1 MSARAAA
8 RPAWSFLRRW
18 GVSLG
23 SLALG
28 LLVLFVFRRG
38 LPHVGWIVGYILLM
52 WLVVA
57 ALAELRRPLEGRGR
71 KLVVT
76 AAEYTIQTLHHN
88 LMLFVLPAYFAAAT
102 LTSANGLFVAGVA
115 GAAVLTAVDPWYGA
129 LVRRLRWVGD
139 ALLAFSS
146 FAALNVALALVGLP
160 PVLALLGSAG
170 LSGLGLAPAFR
181 REGAVGWDRVLAL
194 AGVAALVAVVVV
206 WFARGAVPPAPLF
219 IARAAIARDVVQ
231 LEPVDEVR
239 GAIDTATLTSWGGVA
254 AYTAIYAPAGIR
266 QSVAHVWR
274 RDGVVVARIPLAPIL
289 GGRTAGFRTWS
300 RRADLRPPQA
310 GRYTVDVVT
319 SSGQLVGRLRFQV
332 TP

>member
-1 MSARAAA
+1 
-8 RPAWSFLRRW
+8 
-18 GVSLG
+18 
-23 SLALG
+23 
-28 LLVLFVFRRG
+28 
-38 LPHVGWIVGYILLM
+38 VGWIVGYILLL

-71 KLVVT
+71 RLVVT

-88 LMLFVLPAYFAAAT
+88 LLLFVLPAYFAAAT
-102 LTSANGLFVAGVA
+102 LTSVNGLFVAAVA
-115 GAAVLTAVDPWYGA
+115 GAALLTAVDPWYGA
-129 LVRRLRWVGD
+129 LVRRFSWVND

-160 PVLALLGSAG
+160 PILALVGSAG
-170 LSGLGLAPAFR
+170 LSGLGLAPVFR
-181 REGAVGWDRVLAL
+181 RAGAVAWRHAFAL
-194 AGVAALVAVVVV
+194 AGVVALLAVVVV
-206 WFARGAVPPAPLF
+206 WLARGAVPPAPLF
-219 IARAAIARDVVQ
+219 MARAAIARDVVQ

-239 GAIDTATLTSWGGVA
+239 GVA

-266 QSVAHVWR
+266 QSVDHVWR
-274 RDGVVVARIPLAPIL
+274 RDGHVVARVALSPIL

-300 RRADLRPPQA
+300 RRADLRPPLA

-319 SSGQLVGRLRFQV
+319 SSGQLVGRLRFSV